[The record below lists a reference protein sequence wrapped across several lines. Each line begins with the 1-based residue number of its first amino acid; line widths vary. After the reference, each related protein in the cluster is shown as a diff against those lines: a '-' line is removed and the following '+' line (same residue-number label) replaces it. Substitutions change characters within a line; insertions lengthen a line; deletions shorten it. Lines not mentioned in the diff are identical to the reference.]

1 MPKSAT
7 ADFGMGEAICALSI
21 PFRLR
26 GVSAS
31 AVATKISRAL
41 TDSSQKRTQLTEN

>member
-7 ADFGMGEAICALSI
+7 TDFGAGEGFRALSI
-21 PFRLR
+21 QFRRR

-41 TDSSQKRTQLTEN
+41 TDSSQKRTVLTEN